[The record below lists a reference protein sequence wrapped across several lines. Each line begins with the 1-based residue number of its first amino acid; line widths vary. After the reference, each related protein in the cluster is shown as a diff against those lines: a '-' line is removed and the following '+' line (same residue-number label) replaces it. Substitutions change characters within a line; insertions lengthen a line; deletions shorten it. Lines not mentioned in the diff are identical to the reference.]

1 MEDDKKEVAID
12 VGGGEGEFFLR
23 LAKENPGKTFV
34 VLDSVAKKIM
44 GAPENLHFVRWRVNA
59 ESMLPFLPE
68 KIDEAHINFLLGEIK
83 EGKKVEDGQEIDCV
97 EDQTGQY
104 QKLLKDL
111 KGVLKPGATLHIT
124 DVKDCIAIIQ
134 QLLKD
139 EGYRLVHEPRKVTD
153 EDKTFFTQ
161 YFFRA
166 FRRAGRSEEES
177 HILPME
183 IEARWEGKK

>member
-1 MEDDKKEVAID
+1 MEDSQKEVAID

-34 VLDSVAKKIM
+34 VLDSVAKRVM
-44 GAPENLHFVRWRVNA
+44 DAPENLHFVRWRLNA

-83 EGKKVEDGQEIDCV
+83 EGKRVEAEYEIDFV
-97 EDQTGQY
+97 EDQSGQY

-111 KGVLKPGATLHIT
+111 KSVLKPGATLHIT
-124 DVKDCIAIIQ
+124 DVKDNIPIIEK
-134 QLLKD
+134 LLRD
-139 EGYRLVHEPRKVTD
+139 EDYSLVCEPRKVTH
-153 EDKTFFTQ
+153 ENKTFFTR
-161 YFFRA
+161 YFFEA
-166 FRRAGRSEEES
+166 FKKKGRSEKES